1 MKGFQ
6 RNDLLFSLC
15 GLNCGLCPMRLGG
28 HCGGCGAGN
37 QSCKI
42 ARCSLSHGGVEYC
55 FQCREYPCGMYDQID
70 KYDSFITHQN
80 RISDMEKA
88 MRMGTAGYR
97 AEQEEKIRILETLL
111 SRYNDGRR
119 KTLYCLA
126 VNLLEADDLMDALRE
141 AESNPDLALLPQ
153 KERAAYMADLLQ
165 KLAGKRD
172 LILKL
177 RKK

>member
-1 MKGFQ
+1 MKGFR

-15 GLNCGLCPMRLGG
+15 GLNCGLCPMHLGG

-88 MRMGTAGYR
+88 RRMGTAGYR

-126 VNLLEADDLMDALRE
+126 VNLLETDDLRDALRE